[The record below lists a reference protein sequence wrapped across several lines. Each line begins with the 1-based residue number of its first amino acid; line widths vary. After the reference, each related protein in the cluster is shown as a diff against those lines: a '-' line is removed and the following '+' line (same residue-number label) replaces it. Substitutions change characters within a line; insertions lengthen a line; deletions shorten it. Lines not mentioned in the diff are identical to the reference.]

1 VKPIRDRST
10 PLVYMITDRRVQTPD
25 QELTSLIDL
34 AARAAA
40 AGVDMVQV
48 RERDLSARDVF
59 QLAEAISTAIR
70 GTETRVLINDRAD
83 IAACAG
89 AGVHLTTRS
98 LTPGVV
104 REAFGPDLLVGA
116 STHTIEEAEA
126 AERDGADFVVF
137 GPVFETASKK
147 EYGEPVGLEAL
158 GHAAARLRIP
168 VLALGG
174 INISNFARALDSGAA
189 GVAGIS
195 IFSETDLNRLV
206 TAIKSADARKPGY
219 GQS

>member
-1 VKPIRDRST
+1 
-10 PLVYMITDRRVQTPD
+10 MITDRRVQTPD

-34 AARAAA
+34 AARAAV

-48 RERDLSARDVF
+48 RERDLSARDIF
-59 QLAEAISTAIR
+59 QLTDAISTAIR

-98 LTPGVV
+98 LTAGVV
-104 REAFGPDLLVGA
+104 RKAFGHDLLVGV
-116 STHTIEEAEA
+116 STHTIDEAEA

-158 GHAAARLRIP
+158 SRAAARLRIP

-174 INISNFARALDSGAA
+174 INISNFVQALDAGAS

-195 IFSETDLNRLV
+195 MFSDTQDLNRLV
-206 TAIKSADARKPGY
+206 SAIKSAHARKPGY